1 MKKSLTRSKYAQNRI
16 AYIVYG
22 NPDGAR
28 KFLFDQGYH
37 PPKNIHDLV
46 KATKELVKNQ
56 GKSIVPHL
64 LTIHPEKDLIL
75 KLNQPESNQKED
87 SFCGA
92 CGSSSFNP
100 ESNFCGAFGNSN
112 FGGDSNLDV
121 GDYIDQLVDMTTS
134 QLEKHYQEVLAASN
148 KKPEDLSLMEEVQL
162 VWNEL
167 RQRKLSA
174 ESPTKEEPKGKDR
187 FSVSK
192 DGLVILG
199 LTLVAGVLIGS
210 SIKSK

>member
-1 MKKSLTRSKYAQNRI
+1 MKKSLTRSRYAQNRI

-28 KFLFDQGYH
+28 KLLFDQGYH

-46 KATKELVKNQ
+46 HAAKELVKTK
-56 GKSIVPHL
+56 GKTIVPL
-64 LTIHPEKDLIL
+64 LLNVHPEKELIL
-75 KLNQPESNQKED
+75 KLNQPQNNQRED
-87 SFCGA
+87 SFCGS

-100 ESNFCGAFGNSN
+100 ESNFCGACGNSN

-121 GDYIDQLVDMTTS
+121 GDYIDQMVDMTTS

-167 RQRKLSA
+167 RQRKLNA
-174 ESPTKEEPKGKDR
+174 EIPKKEVTKDKDR
-187 FSVSK
+187 FAVSK
-192 DGLVILG
+192 DGVVILG
-199 LTLVAGVLIGS
+199 LTLAAGVLIGS
-210 SIKSK
+210 SIKN

>member
-1 MKKSLTRSKYAQNRI
+1 MQKSLTRSKYAQNRI

-37 PPKNIHDLV
+37 PPKSIHDLV
-46 KATKELVKNQ
+46 KATKELVKTE
-56 GKSIVPHL
+56 GKSIVPKL

-75 KLNQPESNQKED
+75 ELNQPLESTKED
-87 SFCGA
+87 SYCGS

-100 ESNFCGAFGNSN
+100 ESNFCGACGNSN
-112 FGGDSNLDV
+112 FGGESNLDV
-121 GDYIDQLVDMTTS
+121 GDYIDQMVDMTTS

-167 RQRKLSA
+167 RQRKLNA
-174 ESPTKEEPKGKDR
+174 EIPKQEVAKDKDR
-187 FSVSK
+187 FTVSK
-192 DGLVILG
+192 DGVVILG
-199 LTLVAGVLIGS
+199 LTLAAGVLIGS
-210 SIKSK
+210 SIKN

>member
-1 MKKSLTRSKYAQNRI
+1 MKKSLTRSRYAQNRI

-46 KATKELVKNQ
+46 HATKELVKTK
-56 GKSIVPHL
+56 GKTIVPL
-64 LTIHPEKDLIL
+64 LLNVHPEKELIL
-75 KLNQPESNQKED
+75 KLNQPQNKHGED

-100 ESNFCGAFGNSN
+100 ESNFCGACGSSN
-112 FGGDSNLDV
+112 FSGDSSLDV

-167 RQRKLSA
+167 RQRKLNA
-174 ESPTKEEPKGKDR
+174 EIPKQEVAKDKDR
-187 FSVSK
+187 FTVSK
-192 DGLVILG
+192 DGVVILG
-199 LTLVAGVLIGS
+199 LTLAAGVLIGS
-210 SIKSK
+210 SIKN

>member
-1 MKKSLTRSKYAQNRI
+1 MKKSLTRSRYAQNRI

-46 KATKELVKNQ
+46 HATKELVKTK
-56 GKSIVPHL
+56 GKIIVPL
-64 LTIHPEKDLIL
+64 LLNVHPEKELIL
-75 KLNQPESNQKED
+75 KLNQPQNKQGED

-100 ESNFCGAFGNSN
+100 ESNFCGACGSSN
-112 FGGDSNLDV
+112 FSGDSSLDV

-167 RQRKLSA
+167 RQRKLNA
-174 ESPTKEEPKGKDR
+174 EIPKQEVAKDKDR
-187 FSVSK
+187 FTVSK
-192 DGLVILG
+192 DGVVILG
-199 LTLVAGVLIGS
+199 LTLAAGVLIGS
-210 SIKSK
+210 SIKN

>member
-1 MKKSLTRSKYAQNRI
+1 MKKSLTRSRYAQNRI

-46 KATKELVKNQ
+46 HATKELVKTK
-56 GKSIVPHL
+56 GKTIVPL
-64 LTIHPEKDLIL
+64 LLNVHPEKELIL
-75 KLNQPESNQKED
+75 KLNQPQNNQRED

-100 ESNFCGAFGNSN
+100 ESNFCGACGSSN
-112 FGGDSNLDV
+112 FSGDSSLDV

-167 RQRKLSA
+167 RQRKLNA
-174 ESPTKEEPKGKDR
+174 EIPKQEVAKDKDR
-187 FSVSK
+187 FTVSK
-192 DGLVILG
+192 DGVVILG
-199 LTLVAGVLIGS
+199 LTLAAGVLIGS
-210 SIKSK
+210 SIKN

>member
-1 MKKSLTRSKYAQNRI
+1 MKKSLTRSRYAQNRI

-46 KATKELVKNQ
+46 HATKELVKTK
-56 GKSIVPHL
+56 GKTIVPL
-64 LTIHPEKDLIL
+64 LLNVHPEKELIL
-75 KLNQPESNQKED
+75 KLNQPQNNQRED
-87 SFCGA
+87 SFCGS

-100 ESNFCGAFGNSN
+100 ESNFCGACGNSN
-112 FGGDSNLDV
+112 FGGDSSLDV
-121 GDYIDQLVDMTTS
+121 GDYIDQMVDMTTS

-167 RQRKLSA
+167 KQRKLNA
-174 ESPTKEEPKGKDR
+174 EIPKKEVTKDKDR
-187 FSVSK
+187 FTVSK
-192 DGLVILG
+192 DGVVILG
-199 LTLVAGVLIGS
+199 LTLAAGVLIGS
-210 SIKSK
+210 SIKN